1 MIFGSPPSRCT
12 ALRIAARSTIS
23 GTPVKSCKTM
33 RATTNGISSFAGD
46 FAFHFAS
53 ASTSLRWTFF
63 PSQLRNT
70 DSRTIRMLTGNREIL
85 PMPCSSSAG
94 NEKKS
99 ASRPLPASN
108 FLSVLNS
115 SFMKWLSCR
124 AKSRHLWF
132 SLQKVSRELLDS
144 ARNDKGSFQL
154 RQLRFDLLEIWQL
167 PRVVITLGVLDHPV
181 LVDDER
187 RALRHATHSEIHL
200 RQERVVH
207 HAIILRDLV
216 FVVAQQRHGD
226 LLFLRPCFLRKWI
239 IPTDS
244 VHVGVQI
251 GVAVQARAHFA
262 HFRRAGTRECHWEEK
277 QQRVLLSEIVAQLDL
292 LRPISG
298 FCR

>member
-1 MIFGSPPSRCT
+1 MIFGSRPRRCT

-53 ASTSLRWTFF
+53 ASTSLRRTFF
-63 PSQLRNT
+63 PSQLRST

-85 PMPCSSSAG
+85 PISCSSRAG

-99 ASRPLPASN
+99 PSRPLPASN
-108 FLSVLNS
+108 VLSVLNS
-115 SFMKWLSCR
+115 SVISLSFR
-124 AKSRHLWF
+124 AKSRHLW
-132 SLQKVSRELLDS
+132 LLSREDIQRFLDS
-144 ARNDKGSFQL
+144 ARNDKSSFQL

-167 PRVVITLGVLDHPV
+167 PRVVIALGVLDHPV

-187 RALRHATHSEIHL
+187 RALGHAAHPKIHL

-207 HAIILRDLV
+207 HAIFLRDFV
-216 FVVAQQRHGD
+216 FIVAQQRHRNP
-226 LLFLRPCFLRKWI
+226 FPLRPRFLRKWI
-239 IPTDS
+239 VAADS
-244 VHVGVQI
+244 VHVGLQI

-262 HFRRAGTRECHWEEK
+262 HFRRTRARERHWEEK
-277 QQRVLLSEIVAQLDL
+277 QQRVFLSEIVAELDL
-292 LRPISG
+292 LRSVSG
-298 FCR
+298 FGR